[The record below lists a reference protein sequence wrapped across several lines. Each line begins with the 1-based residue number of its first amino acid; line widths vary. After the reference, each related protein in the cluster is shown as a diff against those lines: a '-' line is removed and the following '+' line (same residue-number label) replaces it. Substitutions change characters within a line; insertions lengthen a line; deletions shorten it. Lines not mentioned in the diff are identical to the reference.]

1 MQLPEDF
8 IIGMRATM
16 GNSLFSRFMQ
26 GMEQEAP
33 VSIRLNP
40 KKTVGMEPVDIAGKV
55 PWCREGY
62 YLSRR
67 PTFTFDPLL
76 HAGCYY
82 VQEASSMFVTHVLR
96 QFVSEPVVA
105 LDLCAAPGGKT
116 TAALTA
122 LPSGST
128 LYANEPVRQRAQVLS
143 ENVEKWGVEDITVT
157 NNYPVDYQRTGL
169 MFDVV
174 LADVPCSG
182 EGMFRKDPKAI
193 GEWSLQHTVYCQS
206 LQRDIVSDIW
216 PCLRPGGL
224 LVYSTCTL
232 NTHENEENVA
242 WICRELGADVM
253 AVETDSVWG
262 ITGSLLPGFD
272 APVYRFIP
280 GVSCGEGLFMAVLRR
295 NDGKPVSGMT
305 SSRQVRHDTHQLN
318 ILSLSQRE
326 MQEGM
331 TVNLSYAD
339 AISYLQR
346 QVLRLPPETPRGLIT
361 VAFEGHPLGMVKN
374 IGSRANNLYPQQWRI
389 KTTHIPNQY
398 EAILRY
404 T

>member
-1 MQLPEDF
+1 MF
-8 IIGMRATM
+8 I
-16 GNSLFSRFMQ
+16 
-26 GMEQEAP
+26 
-33 VSIRLNP
+33 
-40 KKTVGMEPVDIAGKV
+40 
-55 PWCREGY
+55 
-62 YLSRR
+62 
-67 PTFTFDPLL
+67 
-76 HAGCYY
+76 
-82 VQEASSMFVTHVLR
+82 THVLR

-143 ENVEKWGVEDITVT
+143 ENVEKWGGEDITVT

-182 EGMFRKDPKAI
+182 EGMFRKDTKAI

-318 ILSLSQRE
+318 ILSLSQKE